1 MQNHFETHK
10 IASSLIKL
18 YYSLNKISS
27 KVIKI
32 LNKKFSFK
40 NTSLSAASNCAL
52 ETVLFLSLIIK
63 DNNYLFCATLMRIMT
78 DD

>member
-1 MQNHFETHK
+1 M
-10 IASSLIKL
+10 
-18 YYSLNKISS
+18 
-27 KVIKI
+27 KI